1 MRDAIGGTQ
10 RHSEATKRQSRGNQE
25 AIKRRSRG
33 NQEALRGTQRHSEGT
48 QRALRGPSPG
58 IAAGRMSRVLPG
70 VTLRSPGNLRAD
82 LRCRHR
88 TRPVGRREGRRGEH
102 LHAADLDP
110 RTRGQIEIE
119 IGAGRI
125 WPRSQSQ
132 SQSQSPSRGQNPY
145 LSLEAEKFN
154 LNLNLNLK
162 LNLEARSPTFLSRPR
177 SWRSSLISAS
187 SGRLRT

>member
-48 QRALRGPSPG
+48 ERALRGPSPG

-119 IGAGRI
+119 AGRI
-125 WPRSQSQ
+125 WPRS
-132 SQSQSPSRGQNPY
+132 
-145 LSLEAEKFN
+145 
-154 LNLNLNLK
+154 LNLNLNLR
-162 LNLEARSPTFLSRPR
+162 LEARTPTFLSRPR
-177 SWRSSLISAS
+177 SSISISISISISLSRPDPLPFS
-187 SGRLRT
+187 RGREAGAAA